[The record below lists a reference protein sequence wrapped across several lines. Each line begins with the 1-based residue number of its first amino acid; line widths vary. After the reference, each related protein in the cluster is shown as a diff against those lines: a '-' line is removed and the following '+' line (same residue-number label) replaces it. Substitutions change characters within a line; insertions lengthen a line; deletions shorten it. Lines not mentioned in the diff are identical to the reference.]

1 MRLGIWL
8 VLWVHSWWIH
18 AQDIDSLIFSHN
30 SVVSSPYNHPEVK
43 YSVSINPIVFIGKTA
58 LFFYQKVIS
67 DQIGAVCAHEPSCS
81 EFCRQSIEKSGFV
94 RGVLLSGDRLQ
105 RCTPFNVM
113 NLRKNSEN
121 LRNGKIYDPPVSLRS
136 RKKTKKS

>member
-1 MRLGIWL
+1 MRWGLCF
-8 VLWVHSWWIH
+8 VLWIHSLWIH
-18 AQDIDSLIFSHN
+18 AQNTDSLLFSHN
-30 SVVSSPYNHPEVK
+30 SVLVSPYNHPEVK
-43 YSVSINPIVFIGKTA
+43 YSISINPVVFIGKTA

-81 EFCRQSIEKSGFV
+81 EYCRQSIQKSGFI

-113 NLRKNSEN
+113 NLRKNPEN
-121 LRNGKIYDPPVSLRS
+121 LRNGKVYDPPPALK
-136 RKKTKKS
+136 RKHNQKP

>member
-1 MRLGIWL
+1 MHLRTCL
-8 VLWVHSWWIH
+8 VLWIISLQLY
-18 AQDIDSLIFSHN
+18 AQNLDSLLFNHN
-30 SVVSSPYNHPEVK
+30 SVIFSPYNHPEVK
-43 YSVSINPIVFIGKTA
+43 YSLSINPVVFIGKTA

-81 EFCRQSIEKSGFV
+81 EYCRQSIEKSGFV

-113 NLRKNSEN
+113 NLRKNPQN
-121 LRNGKIYDPPVSLRS
+121 LRNSKIYDPPPLKQ
-136 RKKTKKS
+136 KKNERL

>member
-1 MRLGIWL
+1 MRLRIYL
-8 VLWVHSWWIH
+8 FLWIISLQLY
-18 AQDIDSLIFSHN
+18 AQNLDSLLFNHN
-30 SVVSSPYNHPEVK
+30 SVIFSPYNHPEVK
-43 YSVSINPIVFIGKTA
+43 YSLSINPVLFLGKTA

-81 EFCRQSIEKSGFV
+81 EYCRQSIEKSGFV
-94 RGVLLSGDRLQ
+94 RGILLAGDRLQ

-121 LRNGKIYDPPVSLRS
+121 LRNGKIYDPPPALKQ
-136 RKKTKKS
+136 KKNEKP